1 MEKIIFAFVSMTP
14 SLEAYKKLNFTARI
28 VDPMRGLYNVE
39 ADLTDYG
46 WMSVLGVLEEC
57 KKAGLY
63 PGARFEGQLL
73 NLEKAIAFADRKAA
87 EEELAFDMKDVNDLK

>member
-1 MEKIIFAFVSMTP
+1 MEKIIFAFVSQAP
-14 SLEAYKKLNFTARI
+14 SLAAYEKLNFTTRI
-28 VDPMRGLYNVE
+28 VDPTSGLFSVE

-63 PGARFEGQLL
+63 PGANFEGQLL
-73 NLEKAIAFADRKAA
+73 TLEKAIAYADKKAA
-87 EEELAFDMKDVNDLK
+87 EEELGLEGIEN